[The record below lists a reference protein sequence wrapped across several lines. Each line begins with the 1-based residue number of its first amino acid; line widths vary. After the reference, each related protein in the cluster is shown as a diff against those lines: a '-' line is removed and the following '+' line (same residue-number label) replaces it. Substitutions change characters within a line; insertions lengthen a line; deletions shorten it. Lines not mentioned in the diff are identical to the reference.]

1 MRALIRFFRKHPWQ
15 GWLVTGSLGL
25 IIALAVAIPVA
36 PWAID
41 TILIRQ
47 LCGDN
52 PATSDGALL
61 RLVLRGKD
69 SEDTVRRLEAALET
83 DDDARFDR
91 IAQALSGL
99 GWFAAAQRDPQ
110 LKDRLWCIR
119 IKSTRD
125 PKLRGYLVERAAAAG
140 RKNRYVR
147 SLCRT
152 AAADSDGEVRARA
165 ATLAALLAD
174 DTTLSR
180 LLADPEPAVRAVA
193 ALDAGIARRRTLTG
207 ALRKMSAGGDDLV
220 GPSAVYA
227 LALLEPKHAA
237 ELLGTMIADCSR
249 GPRLA
254 RLLHAVRL
262 IDPEAGRKALKPLF
276 GRCRKQAKAPPAMA
290 LVQAGE
296 LQYKEAGPQVRA
308 VLRDATRK
316 QSGLTEAQVLAALL
330 AAERLDLS
338 VANEVNAICTTFW
351 APRYELTMVAAARLL
366 GRQIARGHSGLSRKK
381 HLGTLRLG
389 ATFAIRAG
397 TSATGP
403 ARTVTTPLASA
414 AAAAALWEIVPAATY
429 ISQEPRTDEDNA
441 AALQVLKIDRESS
454 AFYLHAAADDAATLA
469 GDYVAWHLARSGK
482 PEAFETGLALL
493 PPRTVPHHL
502 RVYSNNVRSAG
513 AMLLALSA
521 KSESQRA
528 IAIKRIT
535 SRLAGGPAGGE
546 DDDYVAGAYRCA
558 LLMLG
563 AGGAEEVGRL
573 LGTEEFPQ
581 RRAITALL
589 VAGDKQALD
598 EVLWAPGVTDDH
610 VIFLLIHKSIGEVF
624 EALLPELPK
633 VDPAAGNDVRRWQA
647 RILRD
652 TYLIRRD
659 APAGGGG
666 P

>member
-41 TILIRQ
+41 TVLIRQ
-47 LCGDN
+47 LCGGD
-52 PATSDGALL
+52 PTTSDGALL

-69 SEDTVRRLEAALET
+69 CDHTVRRLEAALET

-91 IAQALSGL
+91 VAQALSEL

-110 LKDRLWCIR
+110 LKDRLWSIR

-125 PKLRGYLVERAAAAG
+125 PKLRGYLVEQTAAAG
-140 RKNRYVR
+140 RKNRYGR
-147 SLCRT
+147 SLCKT

-165 ATLAALLAD
+165 AALAALLAD

-193 ALDAGIARRRTLTG
+193 ALDAGIARRRALTG

-227 LALLEPKHAA
+227 LALLEPKPAA
-237 ELLGTMIADCSR
+237 ELPTMIADCPR

-262 IDPEAGRKALKPLF
+262 IDPEAGRKALKTLF
-276 GRCRKQAKAPPAMA
+276 DRCRKQSTAPPAMA
-290 LVQAGE
+290 LVLAGE

-338 VANEVNAICTTFW
+338 VANEVHAVCTAFW
-351 APRYELTMVAAARLL
+351 SPRYELTMVAAARLL

-381 HLGTLRLG
+381 HLRTLRLG
-389 ATFAIRAG
+389 ASFATRAG
-397 TSATGP
+397 ASATGP

-414 AAAAALWEIVPAATY
+414 AAAVALWEIAPAATY
-429 ISQEPRTDEDNA
+429 ISQEPRTDGDSA

-454 AFYLHAAADDAATLA
+454 AFYVHAAADNAATLA

-493 PPRTVPHHL
+493 PPRTAPHHL
-502 RVYSNNVRSAG
+502 RVYGNNVRSAG

-528 IAIKRIT
+528 AAIKRIT

-563 AGGAEEVGRL
+563 AGGAEEIGRL
-573 LGTEEFPQ
+573 LETEEFPQ

-652 TYLIRRD
+652 TYLIQRD